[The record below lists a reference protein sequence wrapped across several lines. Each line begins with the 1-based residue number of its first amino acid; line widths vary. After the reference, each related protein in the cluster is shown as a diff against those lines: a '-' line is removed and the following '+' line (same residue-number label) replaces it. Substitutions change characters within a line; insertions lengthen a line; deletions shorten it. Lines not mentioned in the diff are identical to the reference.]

1 MAGHSYHFVPVAVVI
16 VTRLFQN
23 NDNNPYLK
31 LRNHGNQAEIMN
43 DEQAGMLRE
52 GPEVSVRTPPYL
64 IQYLFA
70 FDRSDNI
77 TFVLGVSAA
86 LDSYRDFSK

>member
-1 MAGHSYHFVPVAVVI
+1 
-16 VTRLFQN
+16 LQN
-23 NDNNPYLK
+23 NDNHPYLK

-52 GPEVSVRTPPYL
+52 GPEVSVCTPPYL

-77 TFVLGVSAA
+77 KFVLGVSAA
-86 LDSYRDFSK
+86 LSDSRRNLASPTVMKTWSLKETSWR